1 MKKPFRII
9 ALLLIACMSFMFA
22 GCDLFTRNNVAYYNQ
37 IVITATYKD
46 GSKIEINRKD
56 YLTAY
61 YNYGST
67 LINSYGYTEEKAQE
81 ATVDALINRKIL
93 LKEAKRL
100 AGTEEGASIELTTA
114 EKKELLYQTY
124 SSLISNAREYESDIR
139 DALNMPEPDTMEQE
153 TTTTAVKYEKYE
165 KQARP
170 VYAADESGES
180 GEYKI
185 LLLEDDKTPKRD
197 IEFAD
202 QNAIYEAFIAET
214 KNNQADVI
222 AREEYRKYLASLQSS
237 QKLLGTNYN
246 EEQLI
251 KEEIKRIYT
260 NLEENEYITKYQEY
274 KQDNDGYSYITV
286 NQVLEKYK
294 AMITSAKFIY
304 DNDLSSYNDDIL
316 SDVSKVDYFV
326 NDDYFYVAHILI
338 KFDDEQSAKYEEL
351 ETLSNNGQ
359 GYIISAQ
366 NYEKQKTALYADL
379 KANVR
384 DLETGEI
391 VENRSVSASDVLKEV
406 QVALRNATTKEQKDE
421 AFRQLMYKY
430 NEDDGI
436 MNATYPY
443 VVGTE
448 NSQMVESFTDAS
460 RELNTAGTYGEI
472 SELVESEYG
481 VHIIYYMGKCINA
494 FEFGVD
500 GSIELR
506 ANYTIDDGTGA
517 SVPTS
522 DILKLD
528 ETYLNNLNNKTLF
541 DLIYEELATDNYSQF
556 ENMDLSTLKDT
567 NGIEITKVDKLI

>member
-124 SSLISNAREYESDIR
+124 SSLMSNAREYESDIR

-170 VYAADESGES
+170 VYVADESGES

-185 LLLEDDKTPKRD
+185 LLLEDNETPKRD

-214 KNNQADVI
+214 KNNQSDVI

-274 KQDNDGYSYITV
+274 KQDNNGYSYITV

-472 SELVESEYG
+472 SGLVESEYG
-481 VHIIYYMGKCINA
+481 VHIIYYMGKCTNA
-494 FEFGVD
+494 FEFGMD

>member
-1 MKKPFRII
+1 
-9 ALLLIACMSFMFA
+9 MSFMFA

-124 SSLISNAREYESDIR
+124 SSLMSNAREYESDIR

-170 VYAADESGES
+170 VYVADESGES

-185 LLLEDDKTPKRD
+185 LLLEDNETPKRD

-214 KNNQADVI
+214 KNNQSDVI

-274 KQDNDGYSYITV
+274 KQDNNGYSYITV

-472 SELVESEYG
+472 SGLVESEYG
-481 VHIIYYMGKCINA
+481 VHIIYYMGKCTNA
-494 FEFGVD
+494 FEFGMD

>member
-1 MKKPFRII
+1 
-9 ALLLIACMSFMFA
+9 MSFMFA

-37 IVITATYKD
+37 IVITATYND

-56 YLTAY
+56 FLTAY

-93 LKEAKRL
+93 LKEAKSL
-100 AGTEEGASIELTTA
+100 AGTEDGASIELTTA

-124 SSLISNAREYESDIR
+124 SSLMSNAREYESDIR

-153 TTTTAVKYEKYE
+153 TTTSAVKYEKYE

-170 VYAADESGES
+170 VYVADESGES

-185 LLLEDDKTPKRD
+185 LLLEDDETPKRD
-197 IEFAD
+197 IEFVD
-202 QNAIYEAFIAET
+202 QNAIYEAFISET
-214 KNNQADVI
+214 KNNQSDII
-222 AREEYRKYLASLQSS
+222 AREEYRRYLASLQSS

-294 AMITSAKFIY
+294 AMITTAKFTY
-304 DNDLSSYNDDIL
+304 DNDLSSYNDDML

-366 NYEKQKTALYADL
+366 NYEEQKTALYAGL

-391 VENRSVSASDVLKEV
+391 VGSRSVSASEVLKEV
-406 QVALRNATTKEQKDE
+406 QVALKNATTKEQKDE

-472 SELVESEYG
+472 SGLVESEYG
-481 VHIIYYMGKCINA
+481 VHIIYYMGKCTNA

-500 GSIELR
+500 GTIELR

-517 SVPTS
+517 SIPTS

-556 ENMDLSTLKDT
+556 ENMDLSTLKDKY
-567 NGIEITKVDKLI
+567 GIEITKVDKLI

>member
-1 MKKPFRII
+1 
-9 ALLLIACMSFMFA
+9 MSFMFA
-22 GCDLFTRNNVAYYNQ
+22 GCDLFTRNDVAYYNQ
-37 IVITATYKD
+37 IVITATYDD

-56 YLTAY
+56 FLTAY

-67 LINSYGYTEEKAQE
+67 LINSYGYSEEKAQE
-81 ATVDALINRKIL
+81 STVDALINRKIL
-93 LKEAKRL
+93 LKEAKKL
-100 AGTEEGASIELTTA
+100 ASTEAGTSIELTTA

-124 SSLISNAREYESDIR
+124 SSLISNAREYESEIR
-139 DALNMPEPDTMEQE
+139 EALNMPEPDTMEQE

-165 KQARP
+165 KKARP
-170 VYAADESGES
+170 VYVTDESGES

-185 LLLEDDKTPKRD
+185 LLLDDDTTPKRD

-202 QNAIYEAFIAET
+202 QNAIYEAFVAET
-214 KNNQADVI
+214 KNNQSDII
-222 AREEYRKYLASLQSS
+222 AREEYRRYLASLQSS

-251 KEEIKRIYT
+251 REEIKRIYT

-274 KQDNDGYSYITV
+274 KQDNNGYSYITV
-286 NQVLEKYK
+286 SQVLEKYK
-294 AMITSAKFIY
+294 AMISSAKFTY
-304 DNDLSSYNDDIL
+304 DNDLSSYNDNML

-326 NDDYFYVAHILI
+326 NDEYFYVAHILI
-338 KFDDEQSAKYEEL
+338 KFDDEQSTKYEEL

-366 NYEKQKTALYADL
+366 NYKKQKSELYAGL

-406 QVALRNATTKEQKDE
+406 QVALKNATTKEQKDE
-421 AFRQLMYKY
+421 AFRKLMYKY

-443 VVGTE
+443 VVGE
-448 NSQMVESFTDAS
+448 NESKMVESFTDAS

-472 SELVESEYG
+472 SGLVESEYG
-481 VHIIYYMGKCINA
+481 VHIIYYMGKCTNA

-517 SVPTS
+517 SIPTS

-556 ENMDLSTLKDT
+556 ENMDLSTLKDKYA
-567 NGIEITKVDKLI
+567 IEISKVANLI